1 MFIKSQISNLN
12 ILTKIPIYIL
22 IRWGK
27 IGREREREGEGGE
40 ERREERANIQNK
52 EMLRDQLFQIF
63 QLNISFNIVNRTN
76 GQKDSLK
83 KDT

>member
-1 MFIKSQISNLN
+1 MGED
-12 ILTKIPIYIL
+12 
-22 IRWGK
+22 REG
-27 IGREREREGEGGE
+27 GREREGGRGE

-63 QLNISFNIVNRTN
+63 QLNISFNIVNGTN
-76 GQKDSLK
+76 GQQGSLK